1 MVSFFLFQGKYG
13 RKIVLENIHCTA
25 HTWFALVDVLLHCSY
40 LYFKNQGLCVY
51 EVKTGLR
58 GFQHAGLGGQDRP
71 VGLLYTKERRWLGAP
86 PGSVLRGTHVTRFLP
101 KVAGESQVCMQ
112 LWPSQPR
119 LCRDPRTGLGRDACR
134 ACRAHAWVDQELHLG
149 SELKRQRDL
158 SHI

>member
-1 MVSFFLFQGKYG
+1 M
-13 RKIVLENIHCTA
+13 
-25 HTWFALVDVLLHCSY
+25 
-40 LYFKNQGLCVY
+40 
-51 EVKTGLR
+51 KTGLR